1 MKSFDECLGELAL
14 EVVRAFRRNPEWLV
28 EFEEWKAAQVKG
40 GELNVRTQ
48 H

>member
-14 EVVRAFRRNPEWLV
+14 EVVKAFRRNPEWLA
-28 EFEEWKAAQVKG
+28 EFEEWKVMQKG
-40 GELNVRTQ
+40 GELNVRVE

>member
-14 EVVRAFRRNPEWLV
+14 EIVRSFRRNPEWLV
-28 EFEEWKAAQVKG
+28 EFEEWKAAQNG
-40 GELNVRTQ
+40 GELNVRVE